1 MKTNYLCRVEELK
14 RLTDTIWLLEL
25 EASNIR
31 EAIKPGQFFH
41 VKCDDGY
48 LRRPFSVCDF
58 KEGILKIA
66 FEARGKGTKA
76 LSKVERGD
84 NIDVLG
90 PLGNG
95 FDIGYDRI
103 CVVGG
108 GIGVFPLL
116 YLLNKSESLR
126 KDAVLGFLCK
136 DKVVLENEFANLCDN
151 LVIAC
156 DDGSYGVRGFVTT
169 ALEKHLEK
177 HDFDIVY
184 TCGPSIMMKKVYE
197 ICKKHNIPCQVSL
210 EERMG
215 CGIGACL
222 VCVCEVKKD
231 KVLQNKRVCK
241 DGPVMWA
248 NEVYYD

>member
-25 EASNIR
+25 DASNIR
-31 EAIKPGQFFH
+31 EDIKPGQFFH
-41 VKCDDGY
+41 VKCGEGY

-58 KEGILKIA
+58 KDGMLRIA
-66 FEARGKGTKA
+66 FEEKGRGTKA
-76 LSKVERGD
+76 LARVKQGEYV
-84 NIDVLG
+84 DVLG

-116 YLLNKSESLR
+116 YLLNKSEGSR

-136 DKVVLENEFANLCDN
+136 DKVVLENEFENSCDN

-222 VCVCEVKKD
+222 VCVCEVKKEN
-231 KVLQNKRVCK
+231 VLQNKRVCK

>member
-1 MKTNYLCRVEELK
+1 MKTNYLCKVEVVK
-14 RLTDTIWLLEL
+14 KITDTIWLLEL
-25 EASNIR
+25 DASNIQ
-31 EAIKPGQFFH
+31 EEIKPGQFFH
-41 VKCDDGY
+41 VKSSGGY

-58 KEGILKIA
+58 REGILKIA
-66 FEARGKGTKA
+66 FEVRGKGTKA
-76 LSKVERGD
+76 LSKVEAGEYLD
-84 NIDVLG
+84 ILG

-95 FDIGYDRI
+95 FELGYERI

-116 YLLNKSESLR
+116 YLLNKSESVS
-126 KDAVLGFLCK
+126 KDAILGFLCK
-136 DKVVLENEFANLCDN
+136 DKVVLEKEFENTCDN

-156 DDGSYGVRGFVTT
+156 DDGSYGVRGFATT
-169 ALEKHLEK
+169 ALERHLEK
-177 HDFDIVY
+177 HRFDVVY
-184 TCGPSIMMKKVYE
+184 TCGPEIMMRKVYE
-197 ICKKHNIPCQVSL
+197 ICKKYDIPCQVSL

-222 VCVCEVKKD
+222 VCVCEVKKEN
-231 KVLQNKRVCK
+231 VVHNKRVCK